1 MPNQTPRGVSEPR
14 ALKADMPGTNGRWA
28 GREKLAPEQKAPS
41 PVAQVQDGARELV
54 ETVVFVVVLVL
65 LLKSFVAEAFVIPT
79 GSMATT
85 LWGYQSVIE
94 CPQCHYSFPINA
106 NDQVEHGV
114 ILTGCTCPNC
124 RLEIKFPSRFRGD
137 QPADRVPASTG
148 DRVLVSKYIY
158 DSGLVAPKRLDVVVF
173 KYPKQPQE
181 DFVQMNYIKRLIGLP
196 GETIGIRYGKLYV
209 LSGDQS
215 APRGLDADTDPL
227 DLWQARHMHEDAAL
241 DLLMRPD
248 TPFQIVRK
256 PPDKIL
262 SMRRIVYDNDH
273 PADDLTETAWQRWTS
288 TTAAW
293 TSGPDHTFQ
302 HAQPSNQGADWLRYR
317 HVLRGDNKSPQLIT
331 DFVGYNT
338 SIADGMRPSLSQN
351 WVGDLLIECEV
362 QVENRGELVLELSKG
377 LDRFRARW
385 DLTAADGRCKLIR
398 VTGDEEKTL
407 HEGPTTLRPGAAH
420 RLRFA
425 NIDDR
430 LLVWVDN
437 QLPFGD
443 GVVYSAP
450 HDHGPRVNDLEPAS
464 IGFRGEGNV
473 SIRHLQLWRD
483 TYYTLKPGGG
493 PQEADYAAVSP
504 RESGEDM
511 VRDFGQSEKWSDQL
525 YWGPLQRLPGK
536 TLYVQPGH
544 YLCLGD
550 NSPHSSDGRSWGLV
564 PERLLL
570 GRALV
575 VYYPFRFPYWPLNAP
590 VNRIGL
596 IR

>member
-1 MPNQTPRGVSEPR
+1 V
-14 ALKADMPGTNGRWA
+14 
-28 GREKLAPEQKAPS
+28 KAPS
-41 PVAQVQDGARELV
+41 PAAQVQDGARELV

-94 CPQCHYSFPINA
+94 CPQCHYTFPINA
-106 NDQVEHGV
+106 NDQVEHDV

-124 RLEIKFPSRFRGD
+124 RFPIDFPPRMRGD
-137 QPADRVPASTG
+137 QQAERVPASTG

-158 DSGLVAPKRLDVVVF
+158 DSGLIAPKRLDVVVF
-173 KYPKQPQE
+173 KYPKGPQE
-181 DFVQMNYIKRLIGLP
+181 NFVQMNYIKRLIGLP
-196 GETIGIRYGKLYV
+196 GETIGIHYGKLYY
-209 LSGDQS
+209 LSADQA
-215 APRGLDADTDPL
+215 APHGSDAETDPL
-227 DLWQARHMHEDAAL
+227 DLWQASHMHEDTAQ
-241 DLLMRPD
+241 DLLTRPD

-273 PADDLTETAWQRWTS
+273 PAEDLTGSAWDRWTS
-288 TTAAW
+288 TTTGW
-293 TSGPDHTFQ
+293 NSGPDHTFQ
-302 HAQPSNQGADWLRYR
+302 HAQPTKQGTEWLRYR
-317 HVLRGDNKSPQLIT
+317 HVLRGENRSPQLIT
-331 DFVGYNT
+331 DFLGYNT
-338 SIADGMRPSLSQN
+338 SAVDGIRPPLSQN

-362 QVENRGELVLELSKG
+362 QIDKAQGELVLELSKG
-377 LDRFRARW
+377 VDRFRAQW

-398 VTGDEEKTL
+398 ITGDQEKIL
-407 HEGPTTLRPGAAH
+407 HDGPTSLRSGAAH

-430 LLVWVDN
+430 LLIWVDN

-450 HDHGPRVNDLEPAS
+450 LEHGPRANDLEPAS
-464 IGFRGEGNV
+464 IGYQGDGSV
-473 SIRHLQLWRD
+473 SVRHLQVWRD

-493 PQEADYAAVSP
+493 PQEADYAYVPQRDSRDDNI
-504 RESGEDM
+504 REFSQPERWCDP
-511 VRDFGQSEKWSDQL
+511 V
-525 YWGPLQRLPGK
+525 YWGPLQRLPAK

-550 NSPHSSDGRSWGLV
+550 NSPHSSDGRTWGLV

-570 GRALV
+570 GRALL
-575 VYYPFRFPYWPLNAP
+575 VYYPFRFPYWPLGAP